1 MAGGVGARNE
11 QSGGGGA
18 AAAAKRS
25 RSSNNDTSR
34 SSTDGHKR
42 PKHGSSHARKQQ
54 QQQRQPKRGGPGFLL
69 TCEAG
74 RESRCRG
81 EGLDLIR
88 HYYYYYYYHHRHHG
102 NIDSGDKTDVDGTC
116 IPTPAAAATDAA
128 TESKNAATPTIAAK
142 KELSLEE
149 EIALLQSGASADDV
163 LFANDGRTRKHDKA
177 GGTARGRERVG
188 RKRAPFA
195 VYDTGCKGTVIVLCT
210 LPDCRLVDPDANASG
225 SRDDSAGNDNDP
237 ASDHS
242 VARSSGGD
250 APCALTWDPVEVMEQ
265 VIGDMIATSP
275 PAMGEKLV
283 ASEAARDAPST
294 RHVTRLVPLQA
305 TCFAAM
311 EDIIKTAKPLVEK
324 YLISEV
330 KQRQRGASGF
340 NNHTEG
346 TEEEKA
352 RPTTFEIVFK
362 RRFNSKVRRDPLID
376 ALAEMIDE
384 LRKSHDVDDRALAVD
399 LKNPDYSIQIEVI
412 QNICG
417 MSVIPGGRSY
427 RKFNLVELM
436 ESGRRV
442 AADNGSSG
450 ADDGNKE

>member
-1 MAGGVGARNE
+1 MT
-11 QSGGGGA
+11 GGA
-18 AAAAKRS
+18 KSDRQSSSGAGKRS
-25 RSSNNDTSR
+25 RSSTNNNGSGGGGGYKR
-34 SSTDGHKR
+34 S
-42 PKHGSSHARKQQ
+42 KHGGQHKSRHQH
-54 QQQRQPKRGGPGFLL
+54 QPKRGGPGFLL

-88 HYYYYYYYHHRHHG
+88 HYYYHHRG
-102 NIDSGDKTDVDGTC
+102 GGDVVSNTQSTATGGGKSGEGGGAGADEASSANETE
-116 IPTPAAAATDAA
+116 AASASSACTV
-128 TESKNAATPTIAAK
+128 AAK

-163 LFANDGRTRKHDKA
+163 LFAINDRKQDKMEKDGDAA
-177 GGTARGRERVG
+177 GRGRPERVG

-195 VYDTGCKGTVIVLCT
+195 IYDTGCKGTVIVLCT
-210 LPDCRLVDPDANASG
+210 LPDCRLVNPDSDADDDDAGSEKDDTNA
-225 SRDDSAGNDNDP
+225 P
-237 ASDHS
+237 APTST
-242 VARSSGGD
+242 
-250 APCALTWDPVEVMEQ
+250 PTPTWDPVEVTEQ
-265 VIGDMIATSP
+265 VINDMIATSSSV
-275 PAMGEKLV
+275 AGEKPIP
-283 ASEAARDAPST
+283 SEAARDAPST

-311 EDIIKTAKPLVEK
+311 EDIIKTAKPLLEK
-324 YLISEV
+324 YLIPQV
-330 KQRQRGASGF
+330 KRRQLGANDP
-340 NNHTEG
+340 NNNTKG

-376 ALAEMIDE
+376 ALAKLIAE
-384 LRKSHDVDDRALAVD
+384 LRKSHDVDDGALAVD
-399 LKNPDYSIQIEVI
+399 LKNPDYSIQIEVV

-436 ESGRRV
+436 ESGLRV
-442 AADNGSSG
+442 GSGDGDDDNK
-450 ADDGNKE
+450 KE